1 MDSKK
6 VPVQD
11 SGGLSVLSSALLIMA
26 SVGMLLLSLPETALA
41 QTQEEQYRITLRSRT
56 FIPEPGVER
65 GIDDSL
71 RIKWERGETS
81 HIMIQFIELPTREIR
96 ENLEAQGVRLLSYIN
111 GNAYYA
117 AVSKPKTSNS
127 YLGRMRDMEVST
139 IRWAGQIQSSDR
151 IEPNLLVG
159 NFAEW
164 AVNED
169 NTIKIRVLFFEDVDS
184 TAQMELLNR
193 YATQFRQH
201 SPNIWQINVEQESI
215 KLLTAED
222 AIYWIEQEHPP
233 YKPGNDVTRKEVGID
248 DVQSFNPSNSSYS
261 GYSGAG
267 IQVLVLDTGIDW
279 DGVENDHEDFQDRVL
294 STNTPYPEICHGTH
308 VAGILG
314 GSGFRSNSIDAES
327 NPNEGTSY
335 QWRGMAPKIEF
346 VGDSMGWEGV
356 KYNEAIAV
364 YGVDIAN
371 HSHSQ
376 QHLTPAYNSDAVA
389 VDAAVRDN
397 NFYVVTCAMNNGIF
411 SQYGSLEGY
420 FSIIGS
426 VAKNVVSVGSYNSAT
441 KLRSAFSGMGP
452 TFDGRIKPDLV
463 APGQSIRST
472 VYEVND
478 SNYLE
483 YHDDGYG
490 FMSGTSMAS
499 PCVAGTIALM
509 LEAFWDSYGED
520 TPRPLPSTIKAILI
534 ETAQDL
540 TQDPFVPNEP
550 SCPDFIGSNA
560 QPPFFH
566 AGPDWATGY
575 GLINAEQAV
584 TMIQNESLYLQ
595 DSLEDLG
602 EVDEFTINVESNT
615 PELKVTLA
623 WDDYPGNPTDTIDTL
638 PKLVNDLNLRLI
650 APDRTSEHLPWL
662 LKPLNPG
669 DDGNID
675 PSNIVPAEPRE
686 DHLNNVEQVQV
697 TTPVPGIWTV
707 HIDASHLPQ
716 PTQSYSLASN
726 LAISRP

>member
-1 MDSKK
+1 MDYKK
-6 VPVQD
+6 VPVRN

-26 SVGMLLLSLPETALA
+26 SFGMLLLSLPETALA

-71 RIKWERGETS
+71 MIKLERGETF
-81 HIMIQFIELPTREIR
+81 HIMLQFKELPTREIR

-127 YLGRMRDMEVST
+127 YLGRMRDTEVSI
-139 IRWAGQIQSSDR
+139 IRWAGQIQPSDR
-151 IEPNLLVG
+151 IEPDLLTG

-169 NTIKIRVLFFEDVDS
+169 STIKIRVLFFEDVDS
-184 TAQMELLNR
+184 TAQLELLNR
-193 YATQFRQH
+193 YTHQFKQH
-201 SPNIWQINVEQESI
+201 SPNIWQINIEPAKI
-215 KLLTAED
+215 KSLASEEVV
-222 AIYWIEQEHPP
+222 YWIEQEPPP
-233 YKPGNDVTRKEVGID
+233 YKLGNDVTRKEVNID

-267 IQVLVLDTGIDW
+267 IQVIVLDTGIDW
-279 DGVENDHEDFQDRVL
+279 DGVGNDHEDFQDRVL
-294 STNTPYPEICHGTH
+294 STNTPYPGTCHGTH

-314 GSGFRSNSIDAES
+314 GSGFRSNLTDAKS
-327 NPNEGTSY
+327 NPNEGTPY
-335 QWRGMAPKIEF
+335 QWRGMAPNIEF
-346 VGDSMGWEGV
+346 VGDRMGWEGV
-356 KYNEAIAV
+356 KYNEAISA

-389 VDAAVRDN
+389 VDAVVRDN
-397 NFYVVTCAMNNGIF
+397 NFYVVACAMNNGGF
-411 SQYGSLEGY
+411 PQYGSLEGY

-426 VAKNVVSVGSYNSAT
+426 VAKNVISVGSYNSAT
-441 KLRSAFSGMGP
+441 KLRSAFSSMGP

-463 APGQSIRST
+463 APGQNIKST
-472 VYEVND
+472 VYEVDNPN
-478 SNYLE
+478 SPE
-483 YHDDGYG
+483 YHNDGYG
-490 FMSGTSMAS
+490 FMAGTSMAS
-499 PCVAGTIALM
+499 PCVAGVIALM

-540 TQDPFVPNEP
+540 TQDPFMPNEP

-560 QPPFFH
+560 QPPFSH

-584 TMIQNESLYLQ
+584 AMIQNESLYLQ
-595 DSLEDLG
+595 DSLEDVG
-602 EVDEFTINVESNT
+602 EVEEFTINVESDT
-615 PELKVTLA
+615 TELKVTLA
-623 WDDYPGNPTDTIDTL
+623 WDDYPSNPTDTIDTL

-650 APDRTSEHLPWL
+650 APDRTTEHLPWV
-662 LKPLNPG
+662 LKPLNPE

-675 PSNIVPAEPRE
+675 PSDIVPAGPGE
-686 DHLNNVEQVQV
+686 DRLNNVEQVLV
-697 TTPVPGIWTV
+697 KAPAKGTWIVRVDGV
-707 HIDASHLPQ
+707 VRQ

-726 LAISRP
+726 LPLSRP